1 MNMRT
6 KIFIYLLALLSILT
20 VNVYLPAM
28 PMLQQAFSATK
39 SNISLTVSF
48 YMLGLAIGIPLYGA
62 IADHIKTSK
71 VLIFGLGLYIVAN
84 LIAIFSPNISIF
96 ILARFLEGLSAASA
110 LCLWQVIA
118 FTYFENQ
125 AKHLINSGFIV
136 IGSMPALAPMFGGA
150 ILTFSSWHGIFV
162 ALTILAV
169 ALIIL
174 TLSLPK
180 APKGQHD
187 TPQHE
192 LEQSHIVLLILRQYK
207 HLFYDAQ
214 FMILA
219 LASASIYLSVYMY
232 LSQVPFLLAKLH
244 FATKDFSLFFIPIS
258 VAFILGGIISRFL
271 LKKNIPFKTIF
282 MLPVIIFII
291 ALVVVISAKLVGI
304 TLSGWLLALPF
315 FIFTIGAGIGMP
327 NLVSHALALHPHRR
341 GTAASAIGL
350 LQNLAAFL
358 FSSIG
363 AYLTNYGYNGLIV
376 SYVLLA
382 GLPLLCFMVY
392 SSQAVLKRAKTV
404 AP

>member
-1 MNMRT
+1 MRT
-6 KIFIYLLALLSILT
+6 KILVYLLALLSILT

-28 PMLQQAFSATK
+28 PMLQHVFSATN
-39 SNISLTVSF
+39 SNMSLTVSF

-62 IADHIKTSK
+62 ISDHIKTSQ
-71 VLIFGLGLYIVAN
+71 VLIFGLGLYILAT

-96 ILARFLEGLSAASA
+96 ILARFLQGLSAASA

-125 AKHLINSGFIV
+125 AKHVINSGFIM

-150 ILTFSSWHGIFV
+150 ILTFSSWQGIFV

-169 ALIIL
+169 ALMIL

-180 APKGQHD
+180 APKVQHD
-187 TPQHE
+187 KPAHE
-192 LEQSHIVLLILRQYK
+192 SEQSHMLLFILRQYK
-207 HLFYDAQ
+207 HLFQDAQ

-219 LASASIYLSVYMY
+219 LASASIYLSIYMY

-244 FATKDFSLFFIPIS
+244 FATKEFSLFFIPIS
-258 VAFILGGIISRFL
+258 VAFILGGIISGFL
-271 LKKNIPFKTIF
+271 LKRHIAFKTIF
-282 MLPVIIFII
+282 RLSIVIFMI
-291 ALVVVISAKLVGI
+291 ALLIVMAAKLVGMV
-304 TLSGWLLALPF
+304 LSGWLLAVPF

-327 NLVSHALALHPHRR
+327 NLVSHTLALHPQRR

-363 AYLTNYGYNGLIV
+363 AYLTQYGYNGLIL

-382 GLPLLCFMVY
+382 GLPLLCFIIY
-392 SSQAVLKRAKTV
+392 SLRQTV